1 MKRAG
6 WWLASLGVVAA
17 AVYGWQLV
25 TAAGLVSPVF
35 VPSPQ
40 RVWSALQRGI
50 QTGALTNYTLQ
61 TVVHMFWGWFA
72 ASCAAIA
79 LGSIIGMSPTIRAY
93 LQPSLELMRP
103 LPASAT
109 IPIFTLALGL
119 NDGLVLSVIAF
130 GAVWP
135 TLLSTIYGFESVD
148 ERHYEVAA
156 ALGMSRFDIVRKI
169 ALPSALPDILAGMRV
184 SVTIALILT
193 IVCEMIAGVGG
204 LGQWILNAGRTF
216 RADNLFA
223 GIFVLGLLG
232 LISTNLIVG
241 AERYMLRWKQT

>member
-1 MKRAG
+1 MRRVA
-6 WWLASLGVVAA
+6 WWLASLGVVALVIYAWHLLAAA
-17 AVYGWQLV
+17 AVI
-25 TAAGLVSPVF
+25 SPVF
-35 VPSPQ
+35 LPSPQ
-40 RVWSALQRGI
+40 RVWTALSRGI
-50 QTGALTNYTLQ
+50 QSGALTGYALQ

-72 ASCAAIA
+72 ASCAAIL
-79 LGSIIGMSPTIRAY
+79 LGSIIGMSPTIQAY
-93 LQPSLELMRP
+93 LQPSLEAMRP

-119 NDGLVLSVIAF
+119 NDGLVLTVIAF
-130 GAVWP
+130 GAIWP
-135 TLLSTIYGFESVD
+135 TLLATIYGFESVD

-156 ALGMSRFDIVRKI
+156 ALGMSKFDIVRKI

-223 GIFVLGLLG
+223 GILMLGLLG
-232 LISTNLIVG
+232 LISTNLIIG
-241 AERYMLRWKQT
+241 TERYMLRWKQA

>member
-1 MKRAG
+1 MKRVA
-6 WWLASLGVVAA
+6 WWLASFAVLALV
-17 AVYGWQLV
+17 VYGWHLL
-25 TAAGLVSPVF
+25 AAARVVSPVYL
-35 VPSPQ
+35 PSPQ
-40 RVWSALQRGI
+40 RVWTALTRGLES
-50 QTGALTNYTLQ
+50 GVLTNYALRTI
-61 TVVHMFWGWFA
+61 VHMFWGWLA
-72 ASCAAIA
+72 ASCAAIVV
-79 LGSIIGMSPTIRAY
+79 GSIIGMSPAIRAY
-93 LQPSLELMRP
+93 LQPTLELMRP

-119 NDGLVLSVIAF
+119 NDSLVLTVIAF

-156 ALGMSRFDIVRKI
+156 ALGMSRFDIVWKI

-193 IVCEMIAGVGG
+193 IVCEMLAGVGG

-223 GIFVLGLLG
+223 GILVLGLLG
-232 LISTNLIVG
+232 LISTNLIIG
-241 AERYMLRWKQT
+241 MERYMLRWKQI